1 MEAANNER
9 IQSLAAGT
17 NGLPVQFP
25 PNTMETMKLLVYM
38 ETLLDS
44 NGMLNKAKYR
54 FHKELADVLDAV
66 EEQSRI
72 AKLTHGTGTFQA

>member
-1 MEAANNER
+1 
-9 IQSLAAGT
+9 
-17 NGLPVQFP
+17 
-25 PNTMETMKLLVYM
+25 
-38 ETLLDS
+38 
-44 NGMLNKAKYR
+44 MLNKAKYR